1 MTGGLVFDA
10 AAGLL
15 LVAGTFW
22 VLAAAIGIVRFPS
35 VLTRLHAASKPQVI
49 GLLMTLVAVGLAV
62 RRWEIVPF
70 LALVWALQLVTVPI
84 TAHIVART
92 AHRTANGRTRD
103 LVRDE
108 LEDDLAAASEGEG
121 PEGEPA
127 EPGSGAEDAARE
139 GGQPPEGGTA
149 AEDGPV
155 PRHARPETVEGELE
169 AEAEAEQES
178 EQGSGE
184 PPL

>member
-1 MTGGLVFDA
+1 MTGTLVFEA
-10 AAGLL
+10 AAGIL

-22 VLAAAIGIVRFPS
+22 VLAAAIGVVRFPS

-49 GLLMTLVAVGLAV
+49 GLLMTLIAVGLAV
-62 RRWEIVPF
+62 RRWEVVPF

-92 AHRTANGRTRD
+92 AHRTANERTRD

-108 LEDDLAAASEGEG
+108 LEDDLAAA
-121 PEGEPA
+121 A
-127 EPGSGAEDAARE
+127 ES
-139 GGQPPEGGTA
+139 
-149 AEDGPV
+149 GPV

-169 AEAEAEQES
+169 AEAEQEPEQEQ
-178 EQGSGE
+178 EPGSGE
-184 PPL
+184 PPR